1 MHHAFAQLLTIFYFS
16 FHRSQSSITH
26 YIRPRWQLALALST
40 SQHIPTIVRYCAL
53 VKFRKKGISSGYAPA
68 FSSLLTC
75 QISSWFLFMVF
86 DGISTHFIPRFLFHE
101 NFMDTS
107 EVIALLVTAYII
119 HGQIFGHVL
128 PPLTPIFTQI

>member
-1 MHHAFAQLLTIFYFS
+1 
-16 FHRSQSSITH
+16 
-26 YIRPRWQLALALST
+26 
-40 SQHIPTIVRYCAL
+40 
-53 VKFRKKGISSGYAPA
+53 
-68 FSSLLTC
+68 
-75 QISSWFLFMVF
+75 MVF

-128 PPLTPIFTQI
+128 PPLTLIFTQI